1 MLYFKGYEK
10 CNLIVER
17 GIEEDTCYS
26 FVTMNAM
33 NAMIETDGSKSIT
46 F

>member
-1 MLYFKGYEK
+1 MPYFKGYEK

-26 FVTMNAM
+26 FVRM